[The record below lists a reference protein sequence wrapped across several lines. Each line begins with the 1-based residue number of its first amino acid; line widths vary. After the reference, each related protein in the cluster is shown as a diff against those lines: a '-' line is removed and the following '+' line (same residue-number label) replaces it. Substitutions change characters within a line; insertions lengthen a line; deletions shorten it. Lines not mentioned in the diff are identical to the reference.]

1 MYFTYNAYI
10 DARDRFKRSEHNSDD
25 KARFRKIID
34 RISKKPDVRI
44 WEEKLFTTLH
54 KYLAVYNGFTI
65 GYNDYCRYINFWLN
79 EEIRKSG
86 YEKYLKYFDFFKDF
100 VDNYAYVN
108 QGNYTRS
115 CKAYIHNMEQGD
127 YNRMKLLYDF
137 FDMYSI
143 IKSKNYAMNDDTCA
157 KLYINTVYYNAG
169 IDDYYDNHPDFYNKI
184 SQVKNLIEENIKNL
198 NEKCTQI
205 KTFIKPQKLLE
216 EQRKEEE
223 RKQAEKLKKE
233 LEEAEQLK
241 KDLERKEQERLNRER
256 QEFEDQERMKQNQKA
271 IEFQQEVSKL
281 TVDPRSVRESVD
293 IGVLEQ
299 STLPKDRVS
308 LDPSGRFRISEAEIP
323 EGYGIQSVEIDYLK
337 EGNARTEP
345 KTFLGSTGFPGY
357 ITDVFRSVEP
367 APILGVSGGMGALF
381 LLFKVFK
388 VLKL

>member
-1 MYFTYNAYI
+1 MSNPSPKPDYFDYYLYAQVKDKFKTCNYREDNA
-10 DARDRFKRSEHNSDD
+10 DRFKNIIN
-25 KARFRKIID
+25 RF
-34 RISKKPDVRI
+34 SKKPEAANWSDSI
-44 WEEKLFTTLH
+44 FTCLH
-54 KYLAVYNGFTI
+54 KYLAVYHGFLPL
-65 GYNDYCRYINFWLN
+65 DYKDCCRYVNF
-79 EEIRKSG
+79 
-86 YEKYLKYFDFFKDF
+86 
-100 VDNYAYVN
+100 
-108 QGNYTRS
+108 
-115 CKAYIHNMEQGD
+115 C
-127 YNRMKLLYDF
+127 
-137 FDMYSI
+137 I

-184 SQVKNLIEENIKNL
+184 S
-198 NEKCTQI
+198 QI

-256 QEFEDQERMKQNQKA
+256 QEFEDQERMKKNQKA

-381 LLFKVFK
+381 LLFKYTPVGSFFGGRRRRFRQIPSSFGGFTPGDFANFQEYGGGH
-388 VLKL
+388 VGYSPMDIPHLAE